1 MALNNVG
8 TLRARMGLDA
18 SQFNRGLDTAR
29 GRIRSFAGAI
39 SRNMAV
45 AGVAMAGAAAAGVGA
60 LTRSS
65 LSFVDQ
71 QAKLARSIDGSIDAL
86 RALQLA
92 GNDAGVSSDAL
103 NASMQ
108 KLGTKLVEANVK
120 GGASADALDR
130 MGLSAKGLLA
140 LDVDER
146 LAMIADRAKELGW
159 SATKTSQFLLEMGV
173 ESKEMALLVA
183 QGGDAI
189 RAARKE
195 VKDLGLSLSAVDAAK
210 VEVANDAMSRMKL
223 VSEALGNR
231 LAVSLAPTLKTM
243 ADSFMASSREGGYL
257 RDVVVHISERVSTA
271 VLRFRDL
278 LSIGDS
284 LGNSFKNMRAE
295 GGRLATITDVF
306 AGLVNVVRSFWRYVG
321 EAISIVGH
329 LSRTTG
335 NFGEVL
341 AALKPL
347 AAEVWG
353 RIGDGADYV
362 RSAVA
367 VMTSKMT
374 AVFYAGLRRMAG
386 GWVELTW
393 AVADGLNSMFG
404 TNIQGASANI
414 TQELGKAEVAALSV
428 GSAAEVAM
436 SRAKSSFGAPLAEL
450 AKLRASVAAVGE
462 TATTD
467 LTEGAAAA
475 DDLNSSLSDVG
486 SGGAASA
493 AKGIDKVGKSLKD
506 AKGGIDQTKGAFQG
520 FFTSVITRANTLGD
534 ALRNLL
540 GRFADIAANQ
550 AFEAL
555 WKGVSSGGSG
565 GGSGGI
571 FAGFGKALK
580 GLLSFDGGG
589 YTGSGPRVG
598 GLDGYGGFP
607 ALLHPNET
615 VIDHTKSG
623 SMRAGRDAQAF
634 NVTVTMDRSTGSF
647 GAFVR
652 DAAGKLI
659 AEATPGIQKGVLAA
673 VPAHISNH
681 GRRFE

>member
-1 MALNNVG
+1 MALNKVG
-8 TLRARMGLDA
+8 TLLARMGLDA
-18 SQFNRGLDTAR
+18 RQFNRGLDSAR
-29 GRIRSFAGAI
+29 GRVRKFAANI
-39 SRNMAV
+39 SRSMAL

-65 LSFVDQ
+65 LTFVDQ

-92 GNDAGVSSDAL
+92 GNDAGVSSDTL

-120 GGASADALDR
+120 GGASAKALDR
-130 MGLSAKGLLA
+130 MGLSAKNLLA

-146 LAMIADRAKELGW
+146 LATIADRAKELGW

-210 VEVANDAMSRMKL
+210 VEVANDAMSRIKL
-223 VSEALGNR
+223 TTEALGNR
-231 LAVSLAPTLKTM
+231 LAVTFAPALKAM
-243 ADSFMASSREGGYL
+243 SDSFMASSREGGGL
-257 RDVVVHISERVSTA
+257 RDVIERITARVSDA
-271 VLRFRDL
+271 VLMFRDL
-278 LSIGDS
+278 FSIGSLIVDS
-284 LGNSFKNMRAE
+284 FREMQGE
-295 GGRLATITDVF
+295 GGRLAGISSVVGNLLGHFNT
-306 AGLVNVVRSFWRYVG
+306 LVGNVR
-321 EAISIVGH
+321 EAITIVGH

-367 VMTSKMT
+367 VMTSKMSAT
-374 AVFYAGLRRMAG
+374 FYAGLRRMAG

-393 AVADGLNSMFG
+393 AVADGLNNMFG
-404 TNIQGASANI
+404 TDVKGASANI
-414 TQELGKAEVAALSV
+414 TQELGKAEIAALSV
-428 GSAAEVAM
+428 GSSAEVAM
-436 SRAKSSFGAPLAEL
+436 SRAKASFGAPLAEL
-450 AKLRASVAAVGE
+450 AKLRASVAAVGD
-462 TATTD
+462 TATEDLGAGTD
-467 LTEGAAAA
+467 AANELNGA
-475 DDLNSSLSDVG
+475 LSDVG

-493 AKGIDKVGKSLKD
+493 AKSIDKVRKSLKD
-506 AKGGIDQTKGAFQG
+506 AKDEGKDAENAFRG
-520 FFTSVITRANTLGD
+520 FFTSTVTRANTLGE
-534 ALRNLL
+534 AVRNLAS
-540 GRFADIAANQ
+540 RFADLLANK
-550 AFEAL
+550 AFDVL
-555 WKGVSSGGSG
+555 WAGASGGKTG

-571 FAGFGKALK
+571 FGGLGKALK
-580 GLLSFDGGG
+580 GLISFDGGG
-589 YTGSGPRVG
+589 YTGNGGRSGG
-598 GLDGYGGFP
+598 IDGLGGFP
-607 ALLHPNET
+607 AILHPNET
-615 VIDHTKSG
+615 IIDHTKGG
-623 SMRAGRDAQAF
+623 SMAGKDRAQSL
-634 NVTVTMDRSTGSF
+634 NVTVTMDRSTGSI

-652 DAAGKLI
+652 DAAGKVI
-659 AEATPGIQKGVLAA
+659 AEAAPGIQQRTLAA
-673 VPAHISNH
+673 VPAYVSNH